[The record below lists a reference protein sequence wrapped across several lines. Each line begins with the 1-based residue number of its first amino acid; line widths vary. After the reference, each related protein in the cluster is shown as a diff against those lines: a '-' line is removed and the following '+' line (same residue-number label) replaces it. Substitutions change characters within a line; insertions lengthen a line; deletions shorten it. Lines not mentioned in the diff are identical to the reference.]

1 MRIRSYHLARPRRQR
16 VAGED
21 PSPRPLPACLGGPG
35 RWGPLRMGDWLA
47 VASQLLGPATAA
59 WLAARGQSCSC
70 HCVNE
75 VEPQLIGLI
84 KGQLDRCGPEHLICP
99 AVAQTGWHSAAVA
112 LALLA
117 ASVLS
122 FAAGWFASRRHAA
135 AGAGPPYSR
144 TAAAGRPAVDQV
156 RQGRELVARETPRGR
171 GVLLT
176 VGGGEP
182 DPQYL

>member
-1 MRIRSYHLARPRRQR
+1 MRIRSYRLARPRQQR

-99 AVAQTGWHSAAVA
+99 AAAPTGWHSSAVV
-112 LALLA
+112 LALL
-117 ASVLS
+117 VTLLLG
-122 FAAGWFASRRHAA
+122 FGAGWYASRRHASTASGA
-135 AGAGPPYSR
+135 AH
-144 TAAAGRPAVDQV
+144 GRPAAGGRQGADSV
-156 RQGRELVARETPRGR
+156 RQGGELVAREAPRGR
-171 GVLLT
+171 GRLLT
-176 VGGGEP
+176 VGCGEP
-182 DPQYL
+182 DAGRL